1 MLFAMLLALPLPL
14 VPIQILWVNLVTD
27 GLPAMAL
34 GMDQP
39 EGDVMK
45 RKPRHPKEG
54 VFARKLGWKVVSRG
68 FLIGVATILAF
79 IIVYHR
85 NPENLAYAQTI
96 AFATLVL
103 AQLIHVFDC
112 RSETSVFSRNPF
124 QNLYLIGAVLSSILL
139 MLVVIYYPPLQPI
152 FHTVAITPGDWM
164 LVIGMSAILLF
175 CWRGHF

>member
-1 MLFAMLLALPLPL
+1 MR
-14 VPIQILWVNLVTD
+14 
-27 GLPAMAL
+27 
-34 GMDQP
+34 
-39 EGDVMK
+39 

-68 FLIGVATILAF
+68 FLIGAATILAF

-85 NPENLAYAQTI
+85 NPENLPYAQTV

-124 QNLYLIGAVLSSILL
+124 ENIYLLGAIISSIFL
-139 MLVVIYYPPLQPI
+139 MVIVIYYPPARPI
-152 FHTVAITPGDWM
+152 FKTVPITPGDWM
-164 LVIGMSAILLF
+164 LIIGMSGIPTFLLAGSLLT
-175 CWRGHF
+175 RKK